1 MGQPPTCSDEGT
13 TRFLGSVFPQATVQA
28 KGRGFAVSSV
38 PVCRALRLVVKEL
51 KCLRPDSPV
60 LVSVVSVEEIKV
72 GRCLSRKRAYFYSL
86 LIEEQGKLI
95 KEQTH
100 EST

>member
-1 MGQPPTCSDEGT
+1 M
-13 TRFLGSVFPQATVQA
+13 
-28 KGRGFAVSSV
+28 
-38 PVCRALRLVVKEL
+38 
-51 KCLRPDSPV
+51 
-60 LVSVVSVEEIKV
+60 VSVEEIKV